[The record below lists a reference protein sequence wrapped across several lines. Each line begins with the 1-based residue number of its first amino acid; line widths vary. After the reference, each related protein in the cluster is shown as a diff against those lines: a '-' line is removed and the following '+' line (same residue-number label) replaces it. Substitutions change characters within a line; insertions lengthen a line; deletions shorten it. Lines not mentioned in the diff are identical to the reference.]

1 MTRFDLTP
9 LFRSTVGFDH
19 LSRLMDNAFEAA
31 SANNAGYPPYN
42 IEKIT
47 EDSYRITMAVAGFE
61 SDDVALTQE
70 DNVLWVKGAAKQ
82 DANDAARTFLHRGIA
97 SRTFER
103 RFHLADHIT
112 VTGANMVNGLLHI
125 ELLREVPEH
134 KKPRQISIGTKKPS
148 LMDTVKNLASA

>member
-19 LSRLMDNAFEAA
+19 LSRLMDSAFETAA
-31 SANNAGYPPYN
+31 SNDTAYPPYN
-42 IEKIT
+42 IEKLS
-47 EDSYRITMAVAGFE
+47 DDNYRITMAVAGFE
-61 SDDVALTQE
+61 PDDVNLTQH
-70 DNVLWVKGAAKQ
+70 DDMLVVKGAAK
-82 DANDAARTFLHRGIA
+82 NDAKEEKTAFLHRGIA
-97 SRTFER
+97 ARAFER

-134 KKPRQISIGTKKPS
+134 KKPRSIEIGSKKPS
-148 LMDTVKNLASA
+148 LMESVKKLASA